1 MGEKRSVF
9 DTDFTDIESFDVDF
23 GAVTVVERGDR
34 EHYSGNYEVTPQLED
49 AVVLETAE
57 RIMDSNV
64 RVKQIPLHEV
74 SNGAGGKTLTIGQIG
89 E

>member
-1 MGEKRSVF
+1 MGDSV
-9 DTDFTDIESFDVDF
+9 TLEMRFTEVDAFEVGF
-23 GAVTVVERGDR
+23 GAVMLVEQGDY
-34 EHYSGNYEVTPQLED
+34 EHYSGEYEVTPQLEN